1 MDTKDINEIKQ
12 WMNNNLVTKQEA
24 LKITGQSAQGFQQ
37 SVRTNMIDPFY
48 ESKDG
53 KGPSIVRLY
62 LKSDIEAYAKQLQAK
77 KQRQQ

>member
-1 MDTKDINEIKQ
+1 MDTKNIAEIKQ

-37 SVRTNMIDPFY
+37 SVRTNMIVPFY

-53 KGPSIVRLY
+53 KGPAIVRLY
-62 LKSDIEAYAKQLQAK
+62 LKSDIETYAKQLKAK
-77 KQRQQ
+77 KQKQQ

>member
-37 SVRTNMIDPFY
+37 SVR
-48 ESKDG
+48 
-53 KGPSIVRLY
+53 
-62 LKSDIEAYAKQLQAK
+62 
-77 KQRQQ
+77 